1 MPSSRKTWKLFFPLG
16 ERSQYDNFQDIATNS
31 KMTPTLAFMFSKVQC
46 ETYALAIGR
55 RLNQAEVVGHL
66 ISEFASTNKTSRAS
80 IRFWTS
86 RKIQRLCP
94 VARLLD
100 PKSEQRAKKVIQ
112 ETLQHLPE
120 EDRSLR
126 QVQQLTKELLPHGVA
141 CHHSGLLSPL
151 RELVERLCAEG
162 LLPMLFCTETCAVG
176 LNLPA
181 KSVAFSFT
189 REGLVKCDG
198 CSRRPVR
205 AGEYCQMAGRAG
217 RRGRDEKG
225 NVLFC
230 IAENDKDE
238 EGQAA
243 KAEAAK
249 ARRRKTTAT
258 ALCNHF
264 EQVALSPVEP
274 IASSFAL
281 RFPSMLNLL
290 KFGHAGYVKWCCL
303 QTFQQFQSRRAAAT
317 IEQQK
322 TQLAMFAVL
331 ETLGFVSPEQ
341 RLTSLGRAVAGL
353 WIGDPLLLGM
363 LLQDQVLEDYP
374 SLEVVS
380 FLSIFVVEPNFF
392 QKEKKNQRS
401 EDESDDSSVGSSGIL
416 FKEKPCQDP
425 QDPEAEEF
433 QKKIEAL
440 AALFLECARFL
451 SDAYAGAGL
460 LKTDKNDNHAY
471 FQNWCSGRLSFK
483 QFTRLVEDGKDM
495 LLAVRRWLL
504 GKPFA
509 EVLSVARV
517 DAGTMAKAIRRL
529 AKLLKDMI
537 QAATK
542 LDHLDLAQRLSQE
555 LGRLQRGLPFLPSL
569 LLGSWQ
575 PVPANGEEEPPL
587 SWPVCPDQV
596 GEVVEIKPSQVG
608 FSHRS
613 CSAHFKDGRTVLSTV
628 MEILAGKVLPS
639 EIEELRIYW
648 HQGMYYTLGNRRLCV
663 YRLLEHC
670 RPDTLICARVV
681 SDAEADAWDWKNKFT
696 SGRWKGAAVLLRH
709 TGEIVGKNGQ
719 QTTFAMPSV
728 ADVEMAAKSP
738 MERCDASS
746 WDEQPGAIAYWQQL
760 HTACQQD
767 VSRIEELAVVSR
779 LPGADVTARSQ
790 GPCRKLLDPMRLS
803 DEELARMN
811 MDWTPC
817 EDPRFEQ
824 PSCGEGCGKPCTR
837 KGCNGIFE
845 KTGAPCQFCH
855 AHPPEV
861 IARFEAFRG
870 FARRA
875 AKKNVG
881 KHANRRVGY

>member
-1 MPSSRKTWKLFFPLG
+1 MSNKTCSVPLASDASETNTFAHLWVAEATRLLVDNKNGFFQENLEAFFPLG

-66 ISEFASTNKTSRAS
+66 ISEFASTNETSRAS

-189 REGLVKCDG
+189 GKGLVKCDG

-249 ARRRKTTAT
+249 ARRHKTTAT
-258 ALCNHF
+258 ALCKHF

-331 ETLGFVSPEQ
+331 EKLGFVSPEQ

-363 LLQDQVLEDYP
+363 LLQ
-374 SLEVVS
+374 
-380 FLSIFVVEPNFF
+380 
-392 QKEKKNQRS
+392 RS
-401 EDESDDSSVGSSGIL
+401 GS
-416 FKEKPCQDP
+416 
-425 QDPEAEEF
+425 
-433 QKKIEAL
+433 
-440 AALFLECARFL
+440 R
-451 SDAYAGAGL
+451 
-460 LKTDKNDNHAY
+460 
-471 FQNWCSGRLSFK
+471 RLSF
-483 QFTRLVEDGKDM
+483 
-495 LLAVRRWLL
+495 
-504 GKPFA
+504 
-509 EVLSVARV
+509 
-517 DAGTMAKAIRRL
+517 AG
-529 AKLLKDMI
+529 
-537 QAATK
+537 
-542 LDHLDLAQRLSQE
+542 S
-555 LGRLQRGLPFLPSL
+555 G
-569 LLGSWQ
+569 
-575 PVPANGEEEPPL
+575 
-587 SWPVCPDQV
+587 
-596 GEVVEIKPSQVG
+596 
-608 FSHRS
+608 
-613 CSAHFKDGRTVLSTV
+613 
-628 MEILAGKVLPS
+628 
-639 EIEELRIYW
+639 
-648 HQGMYYTLGNRRLCV
+648 
-663 YRLLEHC
+663 
-670 RPDTLICARVV
+670 VV
-681 SDAEADAWDWKNKFT
+681 SEHFCCGAQLLSEGKEESKI
-696 SGRWKGAAVLLRH
+696 GR
-709 TGEIVGKNGQ
+709 
-719 QTTFAMPSV
+719 
-728 ADVEMAAKSP
+728 
-738 MERCDASS
+738 
-746 WDEQPGAIAYWQQL
+746 
-760 HTACQQD
+760 
-767 VSRIEELAVVSR
+767 
-779 LPGADVTARSQ
+779 
-790 GPCRKLLDPMRLS
+790 
-803 DEELARMN
+803 
-811 MDWTPC
+811 
-817 EDPRFEQ
+817 
-824 PSCGEGCGKPCTR
+824 
-837 KGCNGIFE
+837 
-845 KTGAPCQFCH
+845 
-855 AHPPEV
+855 
-861 IARFEAFRG
+861 
-870 FARRA
+870 
-875 AKKNVG
+875 
-881 KHANRRVGY
+881 